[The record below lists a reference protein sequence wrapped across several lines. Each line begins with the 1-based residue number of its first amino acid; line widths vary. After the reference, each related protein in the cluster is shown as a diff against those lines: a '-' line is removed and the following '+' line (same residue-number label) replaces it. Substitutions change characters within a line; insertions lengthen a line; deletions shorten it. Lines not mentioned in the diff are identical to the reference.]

1 MDDPK
6 VGDIVKIREGV
17 GAIEAVDKD
26 GVCILRMKEALECP
40 RYIEILGVNIIQ
52 LLYRQAVDTNDTL
65 K

>member
-17 GAIEAVDKD
+17 GAIEVVDKD
-26 GVCILRMKEALECP
+26 GVCTIRMKEALECP
-40 RYIEILGVNIIQ
+40 RYIEILGVNIYQ
-52 LLYRQAVDTNDTL
+52 LLYRQSVDTNDTL